1 MIYLEKKPKKN
12 KAGVSMTTESIGQW
26 QQRML
31 DIINIED
38 NIYTWRA
45 RIREIAGSRSYFS
58 VHVQTESETGQV
70 LENMGRIIIRQR
82 TPDDECF
89 TSASRETLR
98 SYMQGR
104 DTLVFRLEM
113 DGEGAYCVSTKDFS
127 DPYISIHEKAAENC
141 LQVVSIK
148 LMENY
153 VRVVCMSDKT
163 DPWDMIEEGLARRG
177 LFLRDLRFDDFGRV
191 NVVCGK
197 RDK

>member
-1 MIYLEKKPKKN
+1 
-12 KAGVSMTTESIGQW
+12 MTTESIGQW

-45 RIREIAGSRSYFS
+45 RIREIAGNRSYFS

-98 SYMQGR
+98 SYMQDR

-163 DPWDMIEEGLARRG
+163 DPWEMIEEGLARLG

-191 NVVCGK
+191 NVVCDK

>member
-1 MIYLEKKPKKN
+1 
-12 KAGVSMTTESIGQW
+12 MTTESIGQW

-31 DIINIED
+31 DIINIEE

-58 VHVQTESETGQV
+58 VHIQTENETGQV
-70 LENMGRIIIRQR
+70 LENLGRIIIRQR
-82 TPDDECF
+82 RQDDECF
-89 TSASRETLR
+89 SSASRETLR
-98 SYMQGR
+98 AYMQSR

-141 LQVVSIK
+141 LQVVSIQP
-148 LMENY
+148 MDNY

-163 DPWDMIEEGLARRG
+163 DPWDMIEEGLVRRG

>member
-1 MIYLEKKPKKN
+1 
-12 KAGVSMTTESIGQW
+12 MTPDVCRW

-31 DIINIED
+31 DVINIEN

-45 RIREIAGSRSYFS
+45 RIREIACSRSNFS
-58 VHVQTESETGQV
+58 VHIQTENETG
-70 LENMGRIIIRQR
+70 LLLKNIGRIVIRQR

-98 SYMQGR
+98 AYMQGR

-127 DPYISIHEKAAENC
+127 DPYITIHEKAAENC

-148 LMENY
+148 PLENY
-153 VRVVCMSDKT
+153 VRVV
-163 DPWDMIEEGLARRG
+163 
-177 LFLRDLRFDDFGRV
+177 
-191 NVVCGK
+191 
-197 RDK
+197 